1 MCYPGPREAGAGN
14 VYGRIAMLT
23 RIAFAMFSVLYQI
36 IIIPYYKTRGLHV
49 AAECRA

>member
-1 MCYPGPREAGAGN
+1 
-14 VYGRIAMLT
+14 MLT

-36 IIIPYYKTRGLHV
+36 IIIHYYKTRGLHV